1 MKIFSKTILSL
12 QIAALFLGAGLAS
25 ANAADQPKPFKGAYS
40 AHETYVFDLVS
51 VPPTRTVDGSG
62 SGHATHLGRF
72 ALTYD
77 HFVDLSR
84 RAGVGTAHFIAA
96 NGDSIS
102 TEITSQ
108 AAPTEMPG
116 IVRVIEEHTIVEGTG
131 RFAGAT
137 GSFTLDRL
145 VDTATG
151 ITSGSFEG
159 TINTG
164 N

>member
-12 QIAALFLGAGLAS
+12 QIAALFLGAGLPS
-25 ANAADQPKPFKGAYS
+25 ANAADHPTPFKGAYS
-40 AHETYVFDLVS
+40 AHETYVFDLQS

-72 ALTYD
+72 TLTYD
-77 HFVDLSR
+77 HLVDLSR

-96 NGDSIS
+96 NGDSLF

-108 AAPTEMPG
+108 AGPTDLPG
-116 IVRVIEEHTIVEGTG
+116 MVRVIEEHTIVEGTG

-137 GSFTLDRL
+137 GSFTIDRL

-159 TINTG
+159 TIVTG
-164 N
+164 K